1 MRRTYT
7 TVGILFVALLA
18 VGAGVTSHLAAAGN
32 PDVRT
37 VPMDGF
43 PLAVAVDPTT
53 AHAFVLTRTRPTRG
67 VSATGFPTGETSVSV
82 LDTSNGKMLRAVAVG
97 AAPVAVAVDQSTG
110 HAFVATDDNSV
121 SVLDTQSG
129 DVLRT
134 VAVGSLPQA
143 IAVDPRTGRAF
154 VVNTGDN
161 TVSVLDTRKAV
172 VLRTVH
178 LQTEDAGLYSPSGG
192 AVGGY
197 NTSPPAYSRPNY
209 GGGFNGGFIG
219 GFGFG
224 YFQRSV
230 AVVGPADRV
239 YVGGAGAVSVIDAR
253 NGAVLNTLPLT
264 GYNTRLAVDTATG
277 QIYAAGYNGLSV
289 LDGRT
294 GQVQRTV
301 ATGGPASAVAIDSRR
316 GRIYVAHAD
325 LPYSR
330 GVHSGPGTVSVLDA
344 RTGAILRTLPVGI
357 APTSLAID
365 ESTGRVIVVNAG
377 GRVQVHDAWTWLPGS
392 LQRYVPFHTQ
402 QTPDVRL
409 VAGSISLINPVQ

>member
-1 MRRTYT
+1 M
-7 TVGILFVALLA
+7 VGILFVGLLA

-37 VPMDGF
+37 VAMDSF
-43 PLAVAVDPTT
+43 PLTVAVDPTT

-67 VSATGFPTGETSVSV
+67 VSSTGFPTGEASISVV
-82 LDTSNGKMLRAVAVG
+82 DTSNGKVLRALSVG

-110 HAFVATDDNSV
+110 RAFVATDDNSV
-121 SVLDTQSG
+121 SVLDTESG
-129 DVLRT
+129 DVVRT
-134 VAVGSLPQA
+134 VAVGSLPRA
-143 IAVDPRTGRAF
+143 IAVDPQTGRAF

-161 TVSVLDTRKAV
+161 TISVLDTRRAV

-178 LQTEDAGLYSPSGG
+178 LQNDDTGLYSPSGS

-197 NTSPPAYSRPNY
+197 NTAPPVYSRSNY
-209 GGGFNGGFIG
+209 GGGFNGGGFVG
-219 GFGFG
+219 GYGFG

-230 AVVGPADRV
+230 AVAGAANRI
-239 YVGGAGAVSVIDAR
+239 YVGGTGDVSVLDAR
-253 NGAVLNTLPLT
+253 SGTLLTTLPMA
-264 GYNTRLAVDTATG
+264 GYGTRLAVDTATG
-277 QIYAAGYNGLSV
+277 QIYAAGYDGLSV

-294 GQVQRTV
+294 GQVQRTI
-301 ATGGPASAVAIDSRR
+301 AAGGPASAVAIDSRR

-344 RTGAILRTLPVGI
+344 RTGAILRTRPVGI
-357 APTSLAID
+357 APTSLAVD
-365 ESTGRVIVVNAG
+365 ERTGQVIVVNAG

-392 LQRYVPFHTQ
+392 LQRYVPFHRQ
-402 QTPDVRL
+402 QTPDVRW
-409 VAGSISLINPVQ
+409 VAGGISIINPVQ